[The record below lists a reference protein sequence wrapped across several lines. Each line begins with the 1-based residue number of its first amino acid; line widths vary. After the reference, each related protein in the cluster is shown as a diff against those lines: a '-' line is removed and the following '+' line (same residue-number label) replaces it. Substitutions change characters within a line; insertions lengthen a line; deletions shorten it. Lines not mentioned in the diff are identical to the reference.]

1 MNGRGHV
8 CVSVFPR
15 LKIFAVDANKCGWRE
30 RVVFFWCSMIWLSSF
45 TLKSR
50 LSKNQNN
57 YRENVCN
64 TPTETIG
71 IAFSVERND
80 IISPR
85 FLTTEPNEHKIAV
98 WRIRKR
104 EATVLEVNQM
114 EHAATNR
121 TRAIFS
127 SGLKT
132 SRRQKKYTTAP

>member
-1 MNGRGHV
+1 M
-8 CVSVFPR
+8 
-15 LKIFAVDANKCGWRE
+15 
-30 RVVFFWCSMIWLSSF
+30 
-45 TLKSR
+45 KSR

-85 FLTTEPNEHKIAV
+85 FLTTEPNEQNIVGCRMMK
-98 WRIRKR
+98 K
-104 EATVLEVNQM
+104 EATVIEVNQM
-114 EHAATNR
+114 QHEATNR
-121 TRAIFS
+121 TRAIFA

-132 SRRQKKYTTAP
+132 SRREKMDTTAP